1 MFLRKT
7 PRKKDGKTHD
17 YWSVVENKRVAC
29 GRVVQRHVLY
39 LGEINSTQAAV
50 WRKAIEVL
58 DDDVGHPRTMALFPE
73 DRCAGIAPDAS
84 IVQLRLSD
92 MRLCRP
98 RQWGACWLAGQLWQA
113 LQLDRFW
120 ADHLPPSRKGTRWDQ
135 VLQVLV
141 SYRLIAPGSEWKLHR
156 DWFGRSAM
164 ADLLGADFGL
174 AESHKLYACHDFLLQ
189 HKDALFSHLTARWR
203 DLFNA
208 NFDVL
213 LYDLTSTYFEINASD
228 VAGGDKRRHGYSR
241 DKRPDCPQ
249 VVIALVVTP
258 DGLPLAY
265 EVLPGNT
272 ADCTTL
278 RMFLARIE
286 QQYGRA
292 RRIWVMDRGIPTE
305 AVLAE
310 MRASDPPVQYLV
322 GTPKGRLS
330 RVEKQLLAKPW
341 QEARPGV
348 SVKLLDED
356 GELYVFAESAAR
368 VSKERAMRRRQLKW
382 LWKRLR
388 ELAAMEV
395 PREEMLMKLGAARAR
410 APTAWRLVDIEMD
423 KESAM
428 FIYALNRLKLR
439 RIRQREG
446 RYLLRTNLTEN
457 DPALLW
463 QYLHAARCCRTGVQG
478 PEGRPGDTA
487 SLPSGSTQGRSS
499 YLHCVFGLLPADH
512 VAASPA
518 CPGTWADRAE
528 CSREVRSRS
537 DDRRSSADHRRTR
550 AAAHSLHPAGAGT
563 QAPDPAA
570 QAQFAAAATTADH
583 LPHGFQTPRVVQT
596 FPTNPLIGNGRETEN
611 TPIREDGLTVLP
623 LTGLAATAPSIAA
636 ASEHRS
642 SAVVHAFQREHPCPS
657 TGACPGY
664 VKDHIHPLARLR
676 GFASLMHRFQ
686 PRSL

>member
-17 YWSVVENKRVAC
+17 YWSVVENKRVAG

-39 LGEINSTQAAV
+39 LGEINSSQAAV

-58 DDDVGHPRTMALFPE
+58 DDDAGHPRTMALFPE
-73 DRCAGIAPDAS
+73 DRCTAVASDAS
-84 IVQLRLSD
+84 IVRLRLSD

-120 ADHLPPSRKGTRWDQ
+120 ADRLAPSRKGTRWDQ

-156 DWFGRSAM
+156 DWFGNSAM

-174 AESHKLYACHDFLLQ
+174 AESHKLYACHDLLLQ
-189 HKDALFSHLTARWR
+189 HKDALFSHLMARWR

-208 NFDVL
+208 DFDVL

-228 VAGGDKRRHGYSR
+228 VAEGDKRRHGYSR

-249 VVIALVVTP
+249 VVIALVVTT

-278 RMFLARIE
+278 RMFLAKIE

-292 RRIWVMDRGIPTE
+292 RRVWVMDRGIPTE

-310 MRASDPPVQYLV
+310 MRGSDPPVQYLV

-330 RVEKQLLAKPW
+330 RLEKKLLAKPW
-341 QEARPGV
+341 QEARAGV
-348 SVKLLDED
+348 AVKLLAED
-356 GELYVFAESAAR
+356 GELYVYAESVDR
-368 VSKERAMRRRQLKW
+368 VSKERAMRKRQLKW

-423 KESAM
+423 KQSAM
-428 FIYALNRLKLR
+428 FIYALNRQKLR
-439 RIRQREG
+439 RIRRREG

-463 QYLHAARCCRTGVQG
+463 QYYTQLVAVEQAFKNLKGDLAIRPIFHQEERRVEAHIFIAFLAYCLQITLQRRLHALAPGLTAR
-478 PEGRPGDTA
+478 
-487 SLPSGSTQGRSS
+487 
-499 YLHCVFGLLPADH
+499 
-512 VAASPA
+512 
-518 CPGTWADRAE
+518 
-528 CSREVRSRS
+528 
-537 DDRRSSADHRRTR
+537 SA
-550 AAAHSLHPAGAGT
+550 LEK
-563 QAPDPAA
+563 
-570 QAQFAAAATTADH
+570 FAAVQMIDVH
-583 LPHGFQTPRVVQT
+583 LPTT
-596 FPTNPLIGNGRETEN
+596 DGRELLLTRYTQTE
-611 TPIREDGLTVLP
+611 PELRLLIQQLKLQLP
-623 LTGLAATAPSIAA
+623 PQPPPRIATANVP
-636 ASEHRS
+636 R
-642 SAVVHAFQREHPCPS
+642 
-657 TGACPGY
+657 
-664 VKDHIHPLARLR
+664 HPL
-676 GFASLMHRFQ
+676 
-686 PRSL
+686 